1 MLIFLDTNII
11 SYYLND
17 CSVVKEELRKA
28 MRNQETICTTLLNVY
43 EILKGFKWKN
53 NKQKEKRFNIFL
65 NDLDIYS
72 INDNVIKI
80 ATDIYSTLRKKGV
93 TIEDIDI
100 LIAAIVIAND
110 GILVTNNT
118 KHFGNIKQLKVVNW
132 VC

>member
-1 MLIFLDTNII
+1 MIFLDTNII

-17 CSVVKEELRKA
+17 CTVVKEELRKA

-80 ATDIYSTLRKKGV
+80 ATDIYSTLRKKGI

-110 GILVTNNT
+110 GVLVTNNT
-118 KHFGNIKQLKVVNW
+118 KHFRNIKQLKVVNW
-132 VC
+132 V

>member
-11 SYYLND
+11 SYYLKSDENIIDKVMENIDND
-17 CSVVKEELRKA
+17 DIL
-28 MRNQETICTTLLNVY
+28 CTTLLNVY

-65 NDLDIYS
+65 NELDIYS
-72 INDNVIKI
+72 INENVIKI
-80 ATDIYSTLRKKGV
+80 ATELYATLRKKGI

-100 LIAAIVIAND
+100 FIAAIVIAND
-110 GILVTNNT
+110 GVLVTNNT

-132 VC
+132 V

>member
-1 MLIFLDTNII
+1 MIFLDTNII

-17 CSVVKEELRKA
+17 CTVVKEELRKA
-28 MRNQETICTTLLNVY
+28 MRNQETVSTTLLNVY